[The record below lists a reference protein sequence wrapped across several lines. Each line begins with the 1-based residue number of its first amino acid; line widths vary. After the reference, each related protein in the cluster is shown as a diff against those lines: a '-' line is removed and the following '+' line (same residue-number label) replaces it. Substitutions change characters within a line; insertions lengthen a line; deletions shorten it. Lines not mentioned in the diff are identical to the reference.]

1 MEFGLVMDGWRGG
14 NGEGE
19 VCGLSWKSGGEGTG
33 SKKEYQNKT
42 VRKNRRAASATDRA
56 VGSKEIEKGIAT
68 FANRWLMWYLRY
80 HRNQAPYGPW
90 LSSLGVVS
98 YRSCPFPHSLPNAH
112 R

>member
-1 MEFGLVMDGWRGG
+1 MDGWRGG

-80 HRNQAPYGPW
+80 HRNKLHTVHGYHRW
-90 LSSLGVVS
+90 VS
-98 YRSCPFPHSLPNAH
+98 YHTVPVHSLTLSQTPIANVQSE
-112 R
+112 